1 MLFKWLKIVPYMQ
14 GYLVFHTSKSL
25 EGFNIE
31 LRRGV
36 LKIIL
41 WETLEMFKTYYISA
55 SEGITRK

>member
-1 MLFKWLKIVPYMQ
+1 MH

-31 LRRGV
+31 LRG
-36 LKIIL
+36 LL

-55 SEGITRK
+55 SEGVTRK

>member
-1 MLFKWLKIVPYMQ
+1 MQ

-41 WETLEMFKTYYISA
+41 WETLETFKTYYISA
-55 SEGITRK
+55 SEGVTRK